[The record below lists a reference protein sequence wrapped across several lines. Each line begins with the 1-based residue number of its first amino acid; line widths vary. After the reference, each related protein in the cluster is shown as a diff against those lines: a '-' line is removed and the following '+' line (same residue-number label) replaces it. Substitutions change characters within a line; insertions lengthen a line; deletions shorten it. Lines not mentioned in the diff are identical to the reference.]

1 MQKHTTTSGCQSA
14 SPEILRSD
22 SRLTRLRFLHLSCFL
37 ILIVLFFLNACSSD
51 LENLEGEDMMVGDV
65 ESVGFSAMRP
75 FEAWMMITS
84 DKFHLQLLRSNT

>member
-22 SRLTRLRFLHLSCFL
+22 SRLTRFRFLHLSCFL
-37 ILIVLFFLNACSSD
+37 ILIVLFSLNACSKD
-51 LENLEGEDMMVGDV
+51 LDSLEEEDMMVEDV

-75 FEAWMMITS
+75 FEAWMMTPS
-84 DKFHLQLLRSNT
+84 MGS

>member
-1 MQKHTTTSGCQSA
+1 
-14 SPEILRSD
+14 
-22 SRLTRLRFLHLSCFL
+22 
-37 ILIVLFFLNACSSD
+37 
-51 LENLEGEDMMVGDV
+51 MMVGDV